1 MASNKHTRAPRRML
15 PGRRPKNRRY
25 YRWYLSQTNRPA
37 GRQWAELVT
46 RLYNLSAALSEDLA
60 PSQVA
65 DIVIRHSVLGL
76 GARAGLV
83 ALLSEDRDALHMVR
97 SIGYPNE
104 QAERWSVI
112 PTTTPSPLADAVRLA
127 QPVLVTSLSEMQTRY
142 HHLSPEIR
150 PGHLAWAAIPL
161 LLDDRAIGAIGLT
174 FAETRD
180 FNPEELEFMLALA
193 GQCAQA
199 LERARLYAAEAWA
212 RDAAT
217 VAQLHLAVLAEAGKH
232 LALSLDEEATLAKLQ
247 KMIVPVFADQ
257 CCIDLLVETGTV
269 RRVLYSGANPLPAPP
284 PPPIELFYPVNPHA
298 PDHPVLKVI
307 RTGTAKLLPELT
319 EAQVSAFAF
328 GVNSLNQ
335 SPQTKPESAMIV
347 PLSTQ
352 GHTFGA
358 VSFLWAGSGRRY
370 EPADLALAKDLANRA
385 ALALNNAR
393 LYRRALAEIAERK
406 QAETA
411 LQAKNEQLQQALDQV
426 KTLSGLLPICA
437 NCNKIRDDQ
446 GYWQEVTVYIKTHS
460 EVDFTHGICP
470 DCLQTLYPD
479 FYGP

>member
-1 MASNKHTRAPRRML
+1 MARNKRTGAHQRIL
-15 PGRRPKNRRY
+15 PGKRPKNRRY
-25 YRWYLSQTNRPA
+25 RRRYMNQSDRPA
-37 GRQWAELVT
+37 ARQWAELGT

-65 DIVIRHSVLGL
+65 DIVIRQSVLGL

-83 ALLSEDRDALHMVR
+83 ALLNEDRDALHLVR
-97 SIGYPNE
+97 SIGYPAE
-104 QAERWSVI
+104 QAERWSVVPVAI
-112 PTTTPSPLADAVRLA
+112 PSPLADAVRLA
-127 QPVLVTSLSEMQTRY
+127 QPILLSSPGEMQARY
-142 HHLSPEIR
+142 LHLRPDAR
-150 PGHLAWAAIPL
+150 PGHLAWATIPL
-161 LLDDRAIGAIGLT
+161 MLDDRAIGAIGLS
-174 FAETRD
+174 FAENRN
-180 FNPEELEFMLALA
+180 FNSEELEFVLTLA

-212 RDAAT
+212 RDEAT

-232 LALSLDEEATLAKLQ
+232 LALSLDEDATLAKLQ

-257 CCIDLLVETGTV
+257 CFIDLLIETGTV
-269 RRVLYSGANPLPAPP
+269 RRVLSSGAGLLPTPLTPP
-284 PPPIELFYPVNPHA
+284 HELDYPVDPHY
-298 PDHPVLKVI
+298 PDHPILQVI
-307 RTGTAKLLPELT
+307 RTSTARLIPQLSD
-319 EAQVSAFAF
+319 AQVSAFAY
-328 GVNSLNQ
+328 GADQLDLLQ
-335 SPQTKPESAMIV
+335 HTRPESGMIV

-370 EPADLALAKDLANRA
+370 EPADLVLAKDLANRA

-411 LQAKNEQLQQALDQV
+411 LQTKNEQLQQALDQV

-460 EVDFTHGICP
+460 EADFTHGICP
-470 DCLQTLYPD
+470 DCLQKLYPD